1 MKELVSEYVGKKGYV
16 YLEGLKVEVEI
27 LDVKN
32 SYGNTRFLIK
42 PVAGEGEVWKEQ
54 VTLIK

>member
-1 MKELVSEYVGKKGYV
+1 MKELMEAVGKKGLV

-32 SYGNTRFLIK
+32 SYGNTRYLIK
-42 PVAGEGEVWKEQ
+42 PVAGTGEVWKEQ
-54 VTLIK
+54 VTLI

>member
-1 MKELVSEYVGKKGYV
+1 MKELISQYVGKKGYV

-32 SYGNTRFLIK
+32 AYGNIRYLIK
-42 PVAGEGEVWKEQ
+42 PVAGEGEVWKED
-54 VTLIK
+54 VKIK